1 VANSIT
7 MENAE
12 KFIAA
17 VNAMPTRDFLKTMVF
32 EASTFA
38 QARAARRPTAMG
50 ATPGT
55 SGLHSTGNVPTPLR
69 AYYQRGKGAR
79 YVPGMT
85 NRFGITGQTGRTRRS
100 GGKRSEQLQ
109 QSWRRMTNLASANLT
124 VDVVTFVSYAG
135 HVQGGKTD
143 QPSQTRVMD
152 ARGWETVDEVAKAVE
167 DNIGRVIHRSLQ
179 TLYDR
184 VFG

>member
-1 VANSIT
+1 MNSIT

-38 QARAARRPTAMG
+38 QARAARRPAQMG

-55 SGLHSTGNVPTPLR
+55 SGLHSTGNTPTPLR
-69 AYYQRGKGAR
+69 SYYQRGKGAR
-79 YVPGMT
+79 YVPG
-85 NRFGITGQTGRTRRS
+85 RKVGAITGQTGRTRRS

-109 QSWRRMTNLASANLT
+109 QSWRRMTSLAGQGMTSE
-124 VDVVTFVSYAG
+124 VVTSVSYAEY
-135 HVQGGKTD
+135 VQGGQSD
-143 QPSQTRVMD
+143 QQKQTSVMD
-152 ARGWETVDEVAKAVE
+152 ARGWETVDEVAKYVE
-167 DNIGRVIHRSLQ
+167 DNIGRVINRSLQ

-184 VFG
+184 YFA

>member
-1 VANSIT
+1 MANSIT

-17 VNAMPTRDFLKTMVF
+17 LEAMPTRDFLKTMVF

-38 QARAARRPTAMG
+38 QARAARRPAQMG
-50 ATPGT
+50 ATPST
-55 SGLHSTGNVPTPLR
+55 SGLHSTGNTPTPLR
-69 AYYQRGKGAR
+69 SYYQRGKGAR
-79 YVPGMT
+79 YVPG
-85 NRFGITGQTGRTRRS
+85 RKVGAITGQTGRTRRS

-184 VFG
+184 VFE